1 MALFHH
7 EGLSENEVYFS
18 RTKYGDNSLPYKE
31 SETFISKLFEN
42 FKDPLIKILLVALS
56 ISLVLSFMGYSE
68 WVESLGIAFAV
79 AIATL
84 VSTYSEYR
92 NEESFQKLQQES
104 SKHLCKVFRYAR
116 IVILIYFAIN

>member
-1 MALFHH
+1 MIHFHH

-31 SETFISKLFEN
+31 SETFISKLLEN

-68 WVESLGIAFAV
+68 WVESLGIAMAV

-104 SKHLCKVFRYAR
+104 SKHLCKVFR
-116 IVILIYFAIN
+116 